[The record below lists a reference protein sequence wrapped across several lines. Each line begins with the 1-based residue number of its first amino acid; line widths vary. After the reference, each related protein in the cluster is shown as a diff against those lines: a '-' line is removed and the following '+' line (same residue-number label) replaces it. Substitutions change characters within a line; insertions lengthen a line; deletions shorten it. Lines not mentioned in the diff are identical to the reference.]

1 MQFDFQEKEEGL
13 TPFRKRLLFAFGGV
27 LVLFLVLV
35 ARFAWLQILN
45 RDAYVERAERNR
57 TVTVTTQGSRGLIFD
72 RNGEALAKND
82 LGYSLEI
89 VPDQV
94 QNLSRT
100 IDELSRVIPITQSDR
115 RRFRRLREDLNRYDS
130 IPIRLDLT
138 DEEVAVFIAQK
149 HRFPGV
155 SVNQHEYRRYPAGS
169 TGSHFL
175 GYIGSISQG
184 DKRRLESEGTLP
196 LYEGIRQ
203 IGKVGLER
211 SYENLLHSTPGFE
224 TLEVTASGRSVRTL
238 EAKAPKPG
246 KNLELTIDMNLQR
259 LVEKS
264 LEGREGV
271 VIAIDPRTGGI
282 LSFAS
287 LPTYDPNLFPEGID
301 PESWNELS
309 SSERK
314 PLFNRAVRGLYP
326 IGSAYKPFMALAG
339 LAMNETTVDYV
350 FNDTGV
356 FTVGKHRFRD
366 LTGAGKGRVDVRKS
380 IQVSS
385 DVYYYWLS
393 MQLGVD
399 RIHDFMSLW
408 GFGQKTGIDLVGE
421 QAGVLPNREWKER
434 RFGEPWYLGD
444 TPSIGIGQGYNA
456 FTILQ
461 LASATATLASRGTV
475 MTPHLVNRIVDPVTG
490 EATQVAASPVRK
502 IDLPRAYWNAVIG
515 GMRDVTTK
523 GTARSVFKDVPYS
536 VAGKTGTAQVIT
548 IAQDDKYSEEKLER
562 RYHDHS
568 LFIAFAPVENPKIA
582 LAVLVENSGF
592 GAKTAAPVA
601 KEVLDYWL
609 TGKNRFGL
617 PHPKHLPPP
626 RAAAPQPRK
635 KS

>member
-1 MQFDFQEKEEGL
+1 MNFEFQEKEESL
-13 TPFRKRLLFAFGGV
+13 HPFRKRLAFAFGMV
-27 LVLFLVLV
+27 LLLFFVLI
-35 ARFAWLQILN
+35 ARFAWLQVLH
-45 RDAYVERAERNR
+45 RDDYVERAERNR

-72 RNGEALAKND
+72 RNGEILAKND

-94 QNLSRT
+94 ENLQKT
-100 IDELSRVIPITQSDR
+100 IDELSKIIPITASDK

-138 DEEVAVFIAQK
+138 NEEVAVFVAQK
-149 HRFPGV
+149 YRFPGV
-155 SVNQHEYRRYPAGS
+155 DVNQHEYRRYPAGS

-184 DKRRLESEGTLP
+184 DKQRLEEEGSTS
-196 LYEGIRQ
+196 LYEGTRK

-238 EAKAPKPG
+238 EAEPAKPG

-259 LVEKS
+259 IVEKS

-271 VIAIDPRTGGI
+271 VIAIDPKTGGI

-309 SSERK
+309 QSERK

-326 IGSAYKPFMALAG
+326 IGSTYKPFMALAG

-366 LTGAGKGRVDVRKS
+366 MTGSGKGKVDVRKS

-385 DVYYYWLS
+385 DIYYYWLS

-408 GFGQKTGIDLVGE
+408 GFGQHTGIDLVGE
-421 QAGVLPNREWKER
+421 QTGVLPSREWKER
-434 RFGEPWYLGD
+434 RYKEPWYLGD

-475 MTPHLVNRIVDPVTG
+475 MTPHLVNRIIDPMTG
-490 EATQVAASPVRK
+490 EAQPVATSPVRK
-502 IDLPRAYWNAVIG
+502 IDLPSSYWNAVIG
-515 GMRDVTTK
+515 GMQDVTTK
-523 GTARSVFKDVPYS
+523 GTARQAFRNVPYT

-582 LAVLVENSGF
+582 VAVLVENAGF

-601 KEVLDYWL
+601 REVIDYWL
-609 TGKNRFGL
+609 TGKNRFD
-617 PHPKHLPPP
+617 LPPP
-626 RAAAPQPRK
+626 RHVPAERTSTK
-635 KS
+635 FRRNHE